1 MFIEGKMLHKDS
13 EVRIV
18 VHNGMFHADDVFSVA
33 LLKWFY
39 VGRTIIVSRTRE
51 IKAFDQ
57 ADFVLDT
64 GFIHDGIKFF
74 DHHQPM
80 EPRAN
85 GVPYASFGLLV
96 RTLFSGTE
104 LFETMDEFA
113 QSIDSQD
120 NGQFNPTKVNL
131 NGWVKMFNVSY
142 GTDEVDIEQFNT
154 AVDIAY
160 TLLSRY
166 IEVAEGKAKAKKEIE
181 AVSTVEENIL
191 ILSKSMPWQEWFFE
205 NNRTEDALVFPG
217 KEEGQWVAR
226 VVPVEGGSMVNK
238 VTIPE
243 SAIQLPGYVFRH
255 KSGFMAVFKSLESAV
270 LAAKSAK

>member
-1 MFIEGKMLHKDS
+1 MFIEGKLHKDS

-33 LLKWFY
+33 LIKWFY
-39 VGRTIIVSRTRE
+39 AGRTIIVTRTRE
-51 IKAFDQ
+51 VKAFDQ
-57 ADFVLDT
+57 ADLVLDT
-64 GFIHDGIKFF
+64 GFIHDGMKYF

-96 RTLFSGTE
+96 QALFSGTE

-120 NGQFNPTKVNL
+120 NGGYNPTKINL
-131 NGWVKMFNVSY
+131 NGWVKMFNSAY
-142 GTDEVDIEQFNT
+142 GAEEDDTEQFT
-154 AVDIAY
+154 KAVEIAY

-181 AVSTVEENIL
+181 AVSSVDENVIV
-191 ILSKSMPWQEWFFE
+191 LSKSMPWQEWFFE
-205 NNRTEDALVFPG
+205 TGHSEDAIVFPG
-217 KEEGQWVAR
+217 KEDGQWVAR
-226 VVPVEGGSMVNK
+226 AVPVEGGSMVNK

-243 SAIQLPGYVFRH
+243 EVSDLPGFVFRH
-255 KSGFMAVFKSLESAV
+255 KSGFMAVFSTQESAI

>member
-1 MFIEGKMLHKDS
+1 MFIEGKLHKDS

-39 VGRTIIVSRTRE
+39 AGRTIIVTRTRE
-51 IKAFDQ
+51 VKAFDQ
-57 ADFVLDT
+57 ADFVIDT
-64 GFIHDGIKFF
+64 GFIHDGMKYF

-96 RTLFSGTE
+96 QALFSGTE

-120 NGQFNPTKVNL
+120 NGGYNPTKINL
-131 NGWVKMFNVSY
+131 NGWVKMFNPAY
-142 GTDEVDIEQFNT
+142 GAEEDDTEQFT
-154 AVDIAY
+154 KAVEIAY

-181 AVSTVEENIL
+181 AVSSVDENIL
-191 ILSKSMPWQEWFFE
+191 VLSKSMPWQEWFFE
-205 NNRTEDALVFPG
+205 TGHSEDCIVFPG

-226 VVPVEGGSMVNK
+226 AVPVEGGSMVNK

-243 SAIQLPGYVFRH
+243 EVSELPGFVFRH
-255 KSGFMAVFKSLESAV
+255 KSGFMAVFSVQESAI